1 MKVIIRSS
9 GENRSIKNINN
20 CYTTQNIDIFPT
32 RYKVNSE
39 NMQSLIYTLDIKLFG
54 ESPGS
59 CSVLSVFCT
68 LTWSKQRLDR

>member
-20 CYTTQNIDIFPT
+20 SYTTQNIDIFPT

-39 NMQSLIYTLDIKLFG
+39 KIQSLI
-54 ESPGS
+54 
-59 CSVLSVFCT
+59 
-68 LTWSKQRLDR
+68 